1 MDKEMKEELREIVS
15 SCSSQIMTTVEAQNE
30 IINNKLDGINEH
42 LTNINGRVNKHDEQI
57 FEALTE
63 RAKNR
68 EEQRENFKDLK
79 NLKPKVR
86 ELEDSQLTSKSVKKW
101 LVGSVAV
108 TGALVAIILSLV
120 HLFTKL
126 PI

>member
-1 MDKEMKEELREIVS
+1 MVECNVCTDISSDRKSNSKMDKEMKEELREIVS

-68 EEQRENFKDLK
+68 EEQRENFNDLK

-86 ELEDSQLTSKSVKKW
+86 E
-101 LVGSVAV
+101 
-108 TGALVAIILSLV
+108 
-120 HLFTKL
+120 
-126 PI
+126 